1 MNNNTKIISGILLL
15 ILSCLVLISMVSFM
29 FSWKEDLSAMAVIF
43 NDGIEIK
50 NISNK
55 LGLISSYFLIY
66 KSFGIGGFSIIF
78 NLIVIGLTLS
88 FDKGYKKLIQ
98 RSLTFI
104 LSAVWL
110 SIFSFHFFFRM
121 GQDEYI
127 ITPCGHYF
135 VKSNLRKGL
144 LPEILENLLSARKK

>member
-1 MNNNTKIISGILLL
+1 MTNNTKIISGILLL

-98 RSLTFI
+98 HAPLE
-104 LSAVWL
+104 A
-110 SIFSFHFFFRM
+110 
-121 GQDEYI
+121 
-127 ITPCGHYF
+127 
-135 VKSNLRKGL
+135 
-144 LPEILENLLSARKK
+144 LPIN

>member
-1 MNNNTKIISGILLL
+1 MTNNTKIISGILLL
-15 ILSCLVLISMVSFM
+15 ILSSLVLISMVSFM

-98 RSLTFI
+98 RSL
-104 LSAVWL
+104 LLLLQMLWL
-110 SIFSFHFFFRM
+110 RRVRLLQI
-121 GQDEYI
+121 
-127 ITPCGHYF
+127 
-135 VKSNLRKGL
+135 KG
-144 LPEILENLLSARKK
+144 